1 MQAASCFAITHKMI
15 VKCRVFLRCHV
26 VCEKQHLFL
35 NGVIQRPFVLKAKQ
49 KLFPI
54 DNAHYRLPVAV
65 LFQLTLQLFSY
76 APSWLRLPTTER
88 TPLGKPN
95 LSLKYPMIMKGVAH
109 LSFAQCLFDWY
120 GVMVKKAAHST
131 HSPFLIRTADEHWRF
146 TIVTAGWSPSFDHM
160 LGASSSSSEEE
171 PTDGGGGS
179 AAGRDEGILAPSPW
193 SRVAAGSM
201 LSLRTPSIA
210 ESDRASVGEPAKSTS
225 STVFLT
231 QPAGLS
237 ESRSSSVHSL
247 SVVEKAPSDI
257 PDEAEQATKAEE
269 DEENERKTRLQ
280 IYVFVARCIAYHFN
294 AKQPTEMVRRRGK
307 VVKQELNRI
316 RERFTSFLR
325 GDIQIVVDEAFTNA
339 IKSYYEVFLC
349 SDRVATA
356 VAAGGFS
363 SVDFRDVFRC
373 MIDRRLRSLPEINGL
388 SKETVLN
395 SWMAKFDFIYR
406 AEDELTICK
415 GPKARGIQ
423 AGNTDQIMTNE
434 QLYDMFQLILGVKKF
449 EHQLIYNALQ
459 YCRYANAERM
469 MQCSDMR
476 FNFASFFIQLDNPD
490 EQAAAIRRELD
501 SRMQMIQEMAKDRKL
516 MPKFVVKDMET
527 LYLDEVRISIN
538 SLISNLESVPVNP
551 KQSSTK
557 HTFKRRSR
565 SRHRAQGSQ
574 DTFLFNRL
582 AYVLCSAVLLCID
595 MFPILW
601 RLSACC
607 SDSLPRKAIA
617 RTDGDENEVVLT
629 KSDVVLHFNLEVVV
643 LEAQNLKS
651 VPPNKVLYC
660 TMEVEGSGKL
670 QTGSSEASNPTWDTQ
685 GDFTTQHPLPM
696 IKVKLF
702 AENSGV
708 LAFEDKELGKASFHI
723 VVVRP
728 TPNSSRSP
736 EWYKMTVPKGLADQN
751 LRIRMAIRTEKPQN
765 LKYCGYCYAL
775 GKVVWKHWKKRF
787 FCLIQVS
794 QYTFAMCSYKERHSE
809 PTEFM
814 QVDGFTVDYAEPDPE
829 LLAGGGQYFFSAL
842 REGEEIKF
850 ATNDDS
856 ERHMWVQALYR
867 ATGQAH
873 KPIPPKVDSTLT
885 RKHPGDEQAKKLGID
900 EFIQADPVKSP
911 HDQYLTTLQVL
922 TLDYRL
928 NESICSLGWFSP
940 AQIFVLD
947 EFCARYMVRGCHRNV
962 SLLNDLLDKA
972 ESDYMIDPTLLHYS
986 FAFCASHVHGTRP
999 DGVGTVTLKE
1009 RDKFNQVKVRLRAL
1023 LEKQITNFRHC
1034 FPFGRPEGAL
1044 KATLSLLERVLMKDM
1059 VTAATAQEVSA
1070 VVKRCLENAALV
1082 NYQKMCKEINLE
1094 ERLSPEVSPAQRIE
1108 DMIRMA
1114 DMCIDLL
1121 KEIDDYHAEAFA
1133 WFSDLLI
1140 EHAETYWS
1148 LYLVDMQAALSVQP
1162 PDTWD
1167 AFPLFELL
1175 NDYLCKHKNLKGGT
1189 FHGKLLAIFAPM
1201 VVRYVDLMEQSIE
1214 MSIEKDFAKE
1224 KWEIKNRGCSTS
1236 EEIFWKLESL
1246 QSFIFRQNWPEE
1258 EFSRHLEDRMKRM
1271 ASDMILKCAEKF
1283 LDFYDATMPRF
1294 NFVFYRT
1301 LSVFEQWLSRAKRS
1315 TDYIIPTEVCVMVNV
1330 IFDSKNRVSKIC
1342 GEQGSDIQKYQSPVD
1357 VMLESSL
1364 ETMDKLIVEKLLGV
1378 LESTLVKLAR
1388 YDEGNPIGTILS
1400 IAVKSMVAEA
1410 PILVASQSPPK
1421 QRTPVKAPTPTH
1433 LGHSYVDFM
1442 RISIEQLRQ
1451 LVSDELFV
1459 THLFEVWYSG
1469 QLQLINNWLMERHD
1483 RSLSAYQMTCLSY
1496 IMKKMYSDFELQ
1508 GIDEEKLNLKTYTSI
1523 IKRMHLEETTASLS
1537 ESSSRSRFSLF
1548 NGPAKN

>member
-1 MQAASCFAITHKMI
+1 
-15 VKCRVFLRCHV
+15 
-26 VCEKQHLFL
+26 
-35 NGVIQRPFVLKAKQ
+35 
-49 KLFPI
+49 
-54 DNAHYRLPVAV
+54 
-65 LFQLTLQLFSY
+65 
-76 APSWLRLPTTER
+76 
-88 TPLGKPN
+88 
-95 LSLKYPMIMKGVAH
+95 
-109 LSFAQCLFDWY
+109 
-120 GVMVKKAAHST
+120 
-131 HSPFLIRTADEHWRF
+131 
-146 TIVTAGWSPSFDHM
+146 
-160 LGASSSSSEEE
+160 
-171 PTDGGGGS
+171 DGNQ
-179 AAGRDEGILAPSPW
+179 W
-193 SRVAAGSM
+193 SRPKKLSKKSG
-201 LSLRTPSIA
+201 SLRTVLFSL
-210 ESDRASVGEPAKSTS
+210 VTQTS
-225 STVFLT
+225 SI
-231 QPAGLS
+231 GKC
-237 ESRSSSVHSL
+237 R
-247 SVVEKAPSDI
+247 
-257 PDEAEQATKAEE
+257 ATKTEE

-459 YCRYANAERM
+459 
-469 MQCSDMR
+469 
-476 FNFASFFIQLDNPD
+476 LDNPD

-565 SRHRAQGSQ
+565 SRYFLTAC

-582 AYVLCSAVLLCID
+582 RRTSTHSI
-595 MFPILW
+595 
-601 RLSACC
+601 
-607 SDSLPRKAIA
+607 

-708 LAFEDKELGKASFHI
+708 LAFEDKELGK

-829 LLAGGGQYFFSAL
+829 LLSGGGQYFFSAL

-885 RKHPGDEQAKKLGID
+885 RKHPGDDQAKKLGID

-940 AQIFVLD
+940 AQMFVLD

-1082 NYQKMCKEINLE
+1082 NYQKMCKEISLE

-1175 NDYLCKHKNLKGGT
+1175 NDYLCKDKNLKGGT

-1224 KWEIKNRGCSTS
+1224 KWEIKNEIRVCCFYSRGCGTS

-1271 ASDMILKCAEKF
+1271 ASDMILKCAENVRQCR
-1283 LDFYDATMPRF
+1283 LSILTLC
-1294 NFVFYRT
+1294 RT

-1330 IFDSKNRVSKIC
+1330 IFDSKNRVSLLVRSIDC
-1342 GEQGSDIQKYQSPVD
+1342 STQGKLPNVRVITFH
-1357 VMLESSL
+1357 MLL
-1364 ETMDKLIVEKLLGV
+1364 FLQLLGV

-1400 IAVKSMVAEA
+1400 IAVSFM
-1410 PILVASQSPPK
+1410 QSISIF
-1421 QRTPVKAPTPTH
+1421 QRTQAKAPSPTH

-1459 THLFEVWYSG
+1459 THFLLNLILFG

-1496 IMKKMYSDFELQ
+1496 IMKKIYSDFELQ